1 MRQSLPRV
9 PQDRIA
15 VLIGSKG
22 ATRRKLEEASG
33 CMRLVIDSESG
44 DIDVFWPEAGKFDPV
59 KALKLPDVI
68 KAISRGMAPAN
79 AIQLLQDEWF
89 FEIVDLRNHV
99 GKRSNQQRRIRSR
112 LIGSEG
118 KIRKLIEGLTGS
130 QITIYNSTVVIVGEG
145 EGLSLA
151 RKAVEML
158 SQGSE
163 HGSVIKML
171 EKGRKRYRLENRN
184 IDYIEV
190 KEDHSE
196 ITAGFQA
203 LVPGLNAVVRRNRR
217 LKSHQV
223 DPDDEEAVIEVMT
236 LNADESVHWEEE

>member
-22 ATRRKLEEASG
+22 GTRRKLEEASG
-33 CMRLVIDSESG
+33 CTRLVIDSDTG
-44 DIDVFWPEAGKFDPV
+44 DIDVFWPEAGEFDPV

-68 KAISRGMAPAN
+68 KAISRGMAPSN

-112 LIGSEG
+112 LIGSGG
-118 KIRKLIEGLTGS
+118 KIRKLIEDLTGS

-145 EGLSLA
+145 DGLSLA

-171 EKGRKRYRLENRN
+171 EKGRKRLRMYL
-184 IDYIEV
+184 
-190 KEDHSE
+190 
-196 ITAGFQA
+196 
-203 LVPGLNAVVRRNRR
+203 L
-217 LKSHQV
+217 
-223 DPDDEEAVIEVMT
+223 
-236 LNADESVHWEEE
+236 

>member
-1 MRQSLPRV
+1 
-9 PQDRIA
+9 
-15 VLIGSKG
+15 
-22 ATRRKLEEASG
+22 LEEASG
-33 CMRLVIDSESG
+33 CTRLVIDSESG
-44 DIDVFWPEAGKFDPV
+44 DIDVFWPDAGKFDPV

-89 FEIVDLRNHV
+89 FEIVELRNHV
-99 GKRSNQQRRIRSR
+99 GKKSNHQRRIRSR

-145 EGLSLA
+145 DGLFLA

-163 HGSVIKML
+163 HGTVIKML
-171 EKGRKRYRLENRN
+171 EKGRKRNRLENRS
-184 IDYIEV
+184 IDYIEI
-190 KEDHSE
+190 KEDDSE
-196 ITAGFQA
+196 ISEGFRA
-203 LVPGLNAVVRRNRR
+203 LVPGLSDVVRRNRR

-223 DPDDEEAVIEVMT
+223 NPDDEEAVIEMMI
-236 LNADESVHWEEE
+236 LNADESVRWEEE